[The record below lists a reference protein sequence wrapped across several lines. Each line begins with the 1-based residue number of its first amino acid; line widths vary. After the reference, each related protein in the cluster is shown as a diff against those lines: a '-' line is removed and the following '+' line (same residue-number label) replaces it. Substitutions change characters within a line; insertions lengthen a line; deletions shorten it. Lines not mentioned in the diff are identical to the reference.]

1 MVAVCA
7 DWVWFCVLGVYVLR
21 LVLLDE
27 TAHEGLYIRIAFL
40 LLLFS
45 RLHGLWL
52 IDGHGRVS
60 YGIYFCQ
67 AYIWV
72 RFPPSRLFLSLLQA
86 EN

>member
-27 TAHEGLYIRIAFL
+27 TAYEGLYIRIAFL

-45 RLHGLWL
+45 RLYGLRL

-72 RFPPSRLFLSLLQA
+72 RFPPSRLIPSFLQA